1 MCSGRN
7 TGVRFRY
14 GQCSFLYLQYTQSN
28 CMEPSPIVLD
38 THQALQSKPQASF
51 WQIWNMCFGFFGIQ
65 MGWSLQMNNMS
76 AIYEYL
82 GASPEQ
88 IPGLWLAAP
97 MTGLI
102 VQPIIGYLSD
112 RTWHPR
118 WGRRRPY
125 FLIGAILSSLALFVM
140 PNASAIWM
148 AAGTLW
154 ILDSCIN
161 VSMEP
166 FRAFVADN
174 LNERQRPFGYAM
186 QSMFIGA
193 AAFIAG
199 FLPGLLVQWFGVSR
213 EKVAGGIP
221 QNIMWSFYIGGIL
234 FLGAVLYTVF
244 RSREYPPVVAPPP
257 RQGGAFKE
265 ILSSILHMPAQMKR
279 LAIVQFLTW
288 PGLFLMWF
296 YYSTGV
302 AHDIF
307 HGDPQTGGEV
317 YTRGLEYANAT
328 SAILNL
334 VTFLFSLTL
343 PFWVAKLGKKMTHS
357 FCLLVG
363 GLGLFIVYYIEE
375 PSYLYVAMSMVGIAW
390 ASILSMPYSML
401 AGHLPVNKIGI
412 FMGIFNFFIV
422 LPEIIASLFFGS
434 FMEHVLENDRLR
446 AVQLGGV
453 LLVVAGVLCA
463 VIVKEERKE
472 DLL

>member
-1 MCSGRN
+1 
-7 TGVRFRY
+7 
-14 GQCSFLYLQYTQSN
+14 
-28 CMEPSPIVLD
+28 MEPSPIVLD
-38 THQALQSKPQASF
+38 TEKAIQTKPHVNF

-65 MGWSLQMNNMS
+65 FGWSLQMNNMS

-82 GASPEQ
+82 GASAEQ

-112 RTWHPR
+112 RTWHPT
-118 WGRRRPY
+118 WGRRRPF
-125 FLIGAILSSLALFVM
+125 FLIGAILSSIALFIM

-174 LNERQRPFGYAM
+174 LNEKQRPFGYAM

-199 FLPGLLVQWFGVSR
+199 FLPGLLVNWFHVSR

-221 QNIMWSFYIGGIL
+221 QNIMWSFYIGGIM
-234 FLGAVLYTVF
+234 FLTAVVYTVV
-244 RSREYPPVVAPPP
+244 RSKEYPPTDPNW
-257 RQGGAFKE
+257 RQKLNAQHGSGLSGAVKE
-265 ILSSILHMPAQMKR
+265 ITSSVFNMPSQMKR
-279 LAIVQFLTW
+279 LALVQFLTW

-302 AHDIF
+302 ARDIF
-307 HGDPQTGGEV
+307 KGDPATSSEAFTQ
-317 YTRGLEYANAT
+317 GLEHANAT
-328 SAILNL
+328 SSILNL

-343 PFWVAKLGKKMTHS
+343 SFWVAKVGKKMTHT
-357 FCLLVG
+357 FCLLIG
-363 GLGLFIVYYIEE
+363 GIGLFIVKYIAD
-375 PSYLYVAMSMVGIAW
+375 PSMLYLAMSMVGIAW

-401 AGHLPVNKIGI
+401 AGHLPENKIGI
-412 FMGIFNFFIV
+412 YMGIFNFFIV
-422 LPEIIASLFFGS
+422 LPEIIASLFFGKI
-434 FMEHVLENDRLR
+434 MENFLHNDRLL
-446 AVQLGGV
+446 AVQLGGC
-453 LLVVAGVLCA
+453 LLITAGIVCA
-463 VIVKEERKE
+463 LIVKEKKYE